1 MHIFNSLGLHRTTI
15 GTKGSEIGNL
25 RDPRGGTFTPDGR
38 VAVADTMN
46 DRIQFFNSS
55 GQPVSTLG
63 EKGNKLSQFSFPAD
77 VQFIGND
84 LMVVDAGNSRVQ
96 IFYNSKSD
104 KVSNFVDVYYYC
116 ANFHGGDCPCCRYL
130 PLDSVEIS
138 LES

>member
-1 MHIFNSLGLHRTTI
+1 
-15 GTKGSEIGNL
+15 
-25 RDPRGGTFTPDGR
+25 
-38 VAVADTMN
+38 MN

-63 EKGNKLSQFSFPAD
+63 EKGMLSQFSFLRM
-77 VQFIGND
+77 FSIGND

-104 KVSNFVDVYYYC
+104 KVSNYVDVYYYC